1 MLCLFCFLRQFGEIY
16 DTNKFLTS
24 LNGVIPVVKS
34 DYPPFDKTIGKKGI
48 TTVRVSNRV
57 SKEFIEENIK
67 PLFNRHRKLRIISYF
82 TSTAV
87 AAADAAATLESVQK
101 PKYMAPY
108 DCLVMF
114 GSLELKPD
122 LQKLVESMARTL
134 QHLGTSANSFGKFV
148 AVDWNFEEFRKK
160 GCQKNVN
167 NSSECFDGKQ
177 IGLFLKKMGFERD
190 TAVYLTQITWH
201 QSLNSLREHFPNTF
215 TKVNLYFFF
224 FFCLALELLC
234 RVAALH
240 FLIFC

>member
-1 MLCLFCFLRQFGEIY
+1 MYAGRYDENSENVLFVFFRLFGEIY

-24 LNGVIPVVKS
+24 LNGIIQVVKS
-34 DYPPFDKTIGKKGI
+34 DYPPFDKTIGKKVI

-82 TSTAV
+82 TSTALAV
-87 AAADAAATLESVQK
+87 DAAATLETVQK

-114 GSLELKPD
+114 GSLELKPE

-134 QHLGTSANSFGKFV
+134 QHLGTSSNSFGKFV
-148 AVDWNFEEFRKK
+148 AVDWNFEEFTKN

-190 TAVYLTQITWH
+190 TAIYLTQITWN
-201 QSLNSLREHFPNTF
+201 QNLNSLREHFPNTF
-215 TKVNLYFFF
+215 TKVNPFF
-224 FFCLALELLC
+224 
-234 RVAALH
+234 
-240 FLIFC
+240 IFSSPRITT